1 MSSTAKLA
9 LIKQTI
15 LSSVMLVIMLI
26 IFCVSA
32 GSFRIKRL
40 WLFAAIAFIYFL
52 GSNIT
57 LYKLNPELLIQRLKI
72 RRKGSKTWDEILVRA
87 SILSAMIL
95 VPAVSG
101 LDIGRYQWSSLGFSC
116 VYVDIILLIVSSV
129 LINWA
134 MIVNPF
140 FEPTVRIQ
148 NEQEHRVISPGP
160 YAYVRHTGYLSGIMW
175 ITSIPL
181 ILGSLYGLLPV
192 AFYTTLMIIRTYL
205 EDETLKEELAGYI
218 EYSKRVRHRLF
229 PYIW

>member
-1 MSSTAKLA
+1 
-9 LIKQTI
+9 
-15 LSSVMLVIMLI
+15 VMLAIMLI

-32 GSFRIKRL
+32 GSFGIKRL
-40 WLFAAIAFIYFL
+40 WLFATIAFIYFL

-87 SILSAMIL
+87 SNLSAMIL

-101 LDIGRYQWSSLGFSC
+101 LDIGRYQWSSLGFSY
-116 VYVDIILLIVSSV
+116 VYLGIISLVFSSV

-148 NEQEHRVISPGP
+148 NEREHRVISSGP
-160 YAYVRHTGYLSGIMW
+160 YAYVRHPGYLSGIMW
-175 ITSIPL
+175 IICIPL

-192 AFYTTLMIIRTYL
+192 AFYTSLMIIRTYF
-205 EDETLKEELAGYI
+205 EDETLKKELAGYI
-218 EYSKRVRHRLF
+218 VYSEKVRYRLF